1 MMKVNK
7 YITKRK
13 CISMNRIPSALNC
26 HLPRGTEYNFI
37 LLYVFF
43 FIIKYMISVNIG
55 VYLSRF
61 FSMYV
66 LTFNMYVLTFR

>member
-7 YITKRK
+7 YIKKRK

-43 FIIKYMISVNIG
+43 YYKIYDLCKYWCISFQIFFYVCVN
-55 VYLSRF
+55 F
-61 FSMYV
+61 
-66 LTFNMYVLTFR
+66 